1 MDGGQTSIPVR
12 LIAGCLLAAA
22 ALTANGCSHTEPR
35 EPLKKLIVLGIDGMD
50 PGFLERHWADLPH
63 LDQLRCEGGFRRL
76 GTTIPPQSPVAW
88 STFITGLD
96 PGGHGIFD
104 FVHRNPATM
113 APFSSLGETVE
124 SKRTLPLGPYAL
136 PLSRGEV
143 RFYRRGKAFW
153 QILAERG
160 ILATILRMPVNY
172 PPVRCH
178 CEELSGM
185 GTPDMQGTYGAFT
198 LFTDDAAEQAH
209 EVAGGRIVH
218 VTMNGSDV
226 LLPLDGPV
234 NSLRRDRRHVSA
246 PITVHVDRIA
256 RAARFDLDGRLDA
269 RSFIL
274 REGEWSDWIRV
285 RFPLVP
291 AVKSAIGIVR
301 IFAKQL
307 SPRLRIYVSP
317 VNIDPSAP
325 ETSIS
330 APPSYSRELAR
341 GIGPFYTQGIAE
353 DTAALR
359 QGVFDLPDYLAQSRR
374 VTEEQ
379 LAMLHH
385 GLEQFRGGVF
395 FEHFSGIDQNSHM
408 LWAKYEPELLATY
421 QLLDEA
427 VGWVKSKA
435 PGATLIVMSDH
446 GFAPFDRAVHLNT
459 WLMREGFLTLD
470 DPAATGP
477 GELFAHVDWS
487 RTQAYALGLNGLYLN
502 LRGRERQGIVE
513 PGAAADRLLRVISR
527 RLLEFRDPQSARQ
540 VVSDVYSS
548 REVFRGD
555 ALAVGPDL
563 IIGYN
568 PPYRCS
574 WQGALGAVPTEIIE
588 ENRDAWIGD
597 HCIAAGHVPGVLI
610 ANRPLR
616 LADPQLADLTV
627 TILNEFG
634 VSRTAE
640 LTGRPVF

>member
-1 MDGGQTSIPVR
+1 M
-12 LIAGCLLAAA
+12 AGCLLAAL
-22 ALTANGCSHTEPR
+22 ALSANGCGRTEPR
-35 EPLKKLIVLGIDGMD
+35 DVPKQVIVLGIDGMD

-63 LDQLRCEGGFRRL
+63 LDHLRREGDFRRL

-104 FVHRNPATM
+104 FVHRNPATL
-113 APFSSLGETVE
+113 APFSSMGETIE
-124 SKRTLPLGPYAL
+124 SKHTLSFGPYAL
-136 PLSRGEV
+136 PLSGGEV

-153 QILAERG
+153 QILAGRG
-160 ILATILRMPVNY
+160 IPATILRMPVNY
-172 PPVRCH
+172 PPVRCD
-178 CEELSGM
+178 CQELAGM

-198 LFTDDAAEQAH
+198 FFTDDPAEQTR

-218 VTMNGSDV
+218 VAMNGDDA
-226 LLPLDGPV
+226 LLPLEGPV
-234 NSLRRDRRHVSA
+234 NSLRRDRRHTSA
-246 PITVHVDRIA
+246 PIAVHVDKIA

-269 RSFIL
+269 GSFIL
-274 REGEWSDWIRV
+274 LEDEWSDWIRV

-291 AVKSAIGIVR
+291 AVKSATGIVR
-301 IFAKQL
+301 VFAKQL

-341 GIGPFYTQGIAE
+341 SAGPFYTQGIAE

-408 LWAKYEPELLATY
+408 LWAKHEPELLATY
-421 QLLDEA
+421 RLLDDA
-427 VGWVKSKA
+427 VGWVRSRA
-435 PGATLIVMSDH
+435 SGATLIVMSDH
-446 GFAPFDRAVHLNT
+446 GFAPFDRAVNLNT

-470 DPAATGP
+470 DPTATSP
-477 GELFAHVDWS
+477 DELFAHVDWS

-513 PGAAADRLLRVISR
+513 PGESADRLLRVISK
-527 RLLEFRDPQSARQ
+527 RLLDFRDPQSARQ
-540 VVSDVYSS
+540 VISDVYRS
-548 REVFRGD
+548 REVFHGD
-555 ALAVGPDL
+555 ALALGPDL
-563 IIGYN
+563 IVGYN

-574 WQGALGAVPTEIIE
+574 WQGALGAVPAETIE
-588 ENRDAWIGD
+588 DNRDAWIGD
-597 HCIAAGHVPGVLI
+597 HCIAARHVPGVLL

-634 VSRTAE
+634 VSRIAE
-640 LTGRPVF
+640 LTGRLVF